1 LKTCAS
7 VSVEPGLIVGLV
19 SVKPAD
25 CAPHDAETSRAAN
38 VDLCIA
44 SSSCRTG
51 ADMMHQRPPSPRARQ
66 SPADEPLPPRRRSM
80 TRRPPLLVPA
90 AGLAV
95 LSLLA
100 ACTSM
105 RGGGSSSAATPT
117 VDSAVVVLPTSGAA
131 EQMRS
136 GCWASFYSER
146 GFNGDSLT
154 LIGPVE
160 LQTLDK
166 GSAQQLR
173 RDLRSVVTGPRAT
186 LTLYEK
192 QFLSARWVGFTPD
205 SREPSLTEQL
215 GFGGRIESM
224 KLSC

>member
-1 LKTCAS
+1 
-7 VSVEPGLIVGLV
+7 
-19 SVKPAD
+19 
-25 CAPHDAETSRAAN
+25 
-38 VDLCIA
+38 
-44 SSSCRTG
+44 
-51 ADMMHQRPPSPRARQ
+51 
-66 SPADEPLPPRRRSM
+66 M
-80 TRRPPLLVPA
+80 TYRRPLLLPA
-90 AGLAV
+90 TALLA
-95 LSLLA
+95 LTALA

-105 RGGGSSSAATPT
+105 RSGSTSSGAGADT
-117 VDSAVVVLPTSGAA
+117 AVVVLPTSGAG

-146 GFNGDSLT
+146 NFNGDSLT

-166 GSAQQLR
+166 GSAQQLK
-173 RDLRSVVTGPRAT
+173 RDIKSIVTGPRAT

-205 SREPSLTEQL
+205 SREPSLAEKL
-215 GFGGRIESM
+215 GFGGRVESM

>member
-1 LKTCAS
+1 
-7 VSVEPGLIVGLV
+7 
-19 SVKPAD
+19 
-25 CAPHDAETSRAAN
+25 
-38 VDLCIA
+38 
-44 SSSCRTG
+44 
-51 ADMMHQRPPSPRARQ
+51 
-66 SPADEPLPPRRRSM
+66 M
-80 TRRPPLLVPA
+80 TRHPLALPVA
-90 AGLAV
+90 ALAA
-95 LSLLA
+95 LAALA

-105 RGGGSSSAATPT
+105 RTAEPAST
-117 VDSAVVVLPTSGAA
+117 VDTAVVVLPTSGAG

-136 GCWASFYSER
+136 GCWASFYGDRNFS
-146 GFNGDSLT
+146 GDSLT

-166 GSAQQLR
+166 GSAQQLK

-205 SREPSLTEQL
+205 SREPSLAEKL

>member
-1 LKTCAS
+1 MN
-7 VSVEPGLIVGLV
+7 
-19 SVKPAD
+19 
-25 CAPHDAETSRAAN
+25 HR
-38 VDLCIA
+38 
-44 SSSCRTG
+44 
-51 ADMMHQRPPSPRARQ
+51 H
-66 SPADEPLPPRRRSM
+66 
-80 TRRPPLLVPA
+80 PLLLAPA
-90 AGLAV
+90 AIAALV
-95 LSLLA
+95 

-105 RGGGSSSAATPT
+105 RSGGPSIASPT
-117 VDSAVVVLPTSGAA
+117 VETAVVVLPTAGAA

-136 GCWASFYSER
+136 GCWASFYGER
-146 GFNGDSLT
+146 NFAGDSLT
-154 LIGPVE
+154 LIGPIE

-166 GSAQQLR
+166 GSAQQLK

-192 QFLSARWVGFTPD
+192 QFLSARWVGFTPG